1 MAVTNS
7 TVALDPVTQAD
18 GSRWAAETHEA
29 ASGPVSFYYLLP
41 AGGDGTA
48 IMQGRVASVN
58 ADLADREYER
68 LVERDARPVLVEN
81 TAAQF
86 AARLR
91 EDFREGRRERACYLA
106 WWLLRRIAAG
116 EITDAQCR
124 TAFGL
129 TVTQW
134 NNTKTSTLTP
144 RSDAYAAM
152 LLAEAI

>member
-7 TVALDPVTQAD
+7 TIALDPVTQRD
-18 GSRWAAETHEA
+18 GSRWVTETHETSA
-29 ASGPVSFYYLLP
+29 RPVVFYYLLSSVSD
-41 AGGDGTA
+41 ATA
-48 IMQGRVASVN
+48 IMQGRVAAVN
-58 ADLADREYER
+58 EQLADREYREA
-68 LVERDARPVLVEN
+68 VELDARPVLVEN

-86 AARLR
+86 ATRLR

-116 EITDAQCR
+116 DITDAQAR
-124 TAFGL
+124 SAFGL

-134 NNTKTSTLTP
+134 NNIKTNTLTP